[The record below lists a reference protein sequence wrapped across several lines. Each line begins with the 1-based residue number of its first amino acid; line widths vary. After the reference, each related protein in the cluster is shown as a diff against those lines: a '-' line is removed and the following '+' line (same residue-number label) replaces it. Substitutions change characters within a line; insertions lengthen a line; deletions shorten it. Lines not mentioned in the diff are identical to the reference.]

1 LWGKKDKKCN
11 GDDPAD
17 EGLGSVWDHV
27 AFDPETKLAV
37 AVVPGKRGVANI
49 RRAVKDFA
57 GRTNGVPPELI
68 TSDAYKPY
76 RDVLLEVYGEKK
88 PVKRRHRR
96 GRKPKPRRVPPP
108 GMVYAVVHKVRR
120 KGRVVRV
127 NVRLVFGFE
136 EQLRVALQ
144 SSSVSQHVNI
154 AYVERYNATDRHL
167 NSRKARK
174 VYSFSKH
181 PLLHEA
187 ATYFTQGIYNFCR
200 HNRGL
205 TIKTCSHS
213 RTRLTHRAPAM
224 ASGITDHIWTVEEFV
239 RYQACPPVT
248 I

>member
-1 LWGKKDKKCN
+1 M
-11 GDDPAD
+11 AI
-17 EGLGSVWDHV
+17 
-27 AFDPETKLAV
+27 T
-37 AVVPGKRGVANI
+37 VVPGKRGVANI

-57 GRTNGVPPELI
+57 SRTNGVVPKLI

-76 RDVLLEVYGEKK
+76 RAVLLEVYGEKK

-96 GRKPKPRRVPPP
+96 GRSPKPRRVPPP

-120 KGRVVRV
+120 KGRVIRV
-127 NVRLVFGFE
+127 NVRVVFGTE

-144 SSSVSQHVNI
+144 SSSVSEHVNI

-205 TIKTCSHS
+205 TIKTRAGSCSRLIH
-213 RTRLTHRAPAM
+213 RTPAM
-224 ASGITDHIWTVEEFV
+224 ASGITDHIWSVEQFV
-239 RYQACPPVT
+239 CYQACPPVT